1 MEHQPVD
8 LTAVAADDA
17 LVSRISVGVTAGQ
30 DITELEQLLVAW
42 RNACLATSASPR
54 GLCRW

>member
-42 RNACLATSASPR
+42 RNACLATSVSP
-54 GLCRW
+54 